1 MHLENLLQA
10 VKTLQI
16 VGNTNKI
23 VHNICFDSRQVVQND
38 LFVAVRGAHVDGH
51 KFLFDAVE
59 KGASI
64 IVCERLPEALS
75 DKVTYIVVENSA
87 KALGLL
93 SDWYYGQPSSKMK
106 VVAVTGTNGKTTTTT
121 LLYDLFT
128 ALGFKCG
135 LLSTVE
141 NRIAGKIYPST
152 HTTPDAVSIHRL
164 MQEMVNAG
172 CMYAFME
179 ASSHAIHQQRVA
191 GLHLAGAVFTNL
203 THDHL
208 EYHGSFQ
215 NYILAKKELFDNLSK
230 EAFALI
236 NIDDNKGKVMVQ
248 NTKAKVVSYSIL
260 DHANYKGKILDNN
273 ITGLQLTINS
283 KELITRLIGE
293 FNAYNLL
300 AGFGVAMELGQKEE
314 EVLET
319 LSSLRA
325 AEGRFQI
332 VQAGND
338 DITGIIDY
346 AHTPDAIEKVLNT
359 ILEMRND
366 GQRIITVVGCGGDRD
381 REKRPIMADI
391 ASTLSDQTILT
402 TDNPRTEEP
411 ATILEQMQ
419 QGIQI
424 INRKKT
430 LVITDRQEAIQTA
443 VTLAQPQDIIL
454 VAGKGHEKY
463 QEINGVKHPFDD
475 MEVLIENL
483 KLFEK

>member
-260 DHANYKGKILDNN
+260 DHANYKGTILDNT

-332 VQAGND
+332 VQAGNE

-475 MEVLIENL
+475 RKILENAL
-483 KLFEK
+483 SIR